1 MKKPRTDEQKLIED
15 AAPRGGS
22 RLLVAECS
30 SILQFLRY
38 QNSYFGTIPD
48 LCYSI
53 NLRIAL
59 SLIPLW

>member
-1 MKKPRTDEQKLIED
+1 MKKPRTDEQKVPED
-15 AAPRGGS
+15 AAHRGGS

-38 QNSYFGTIPD
+38 KNSYLGTIPD

-59 SLIPLW
+59 SLISL